1 MIFQVLQ
8 IIKEEVNNFFEDDN
22 PVSLANIATISS
34 EDGDGDEESD
44 IILTL
49 INIDEEPTLKNV
61 PNYKIEGNTVSYK
74 NPKVNVNLYI
84 IFSANNNRYTEALKS
99 ISKVIEFFQ
108 GKNVFTQS
116 NSNFDRDDA
125 DMQEI
130 GNFKFIT
137 ELYTPSF
144 EQLNYIW
151 GILGGKQY
159 PSVVY
164 KLRLLEIERDVLQ
177 AQGSV
182 ITQIDTTINKN

>member
-8 IIKEEVNNFFEDDN
+8 IVKEEVSTYLEDTTIALGNIANVAAGEVEDD
-22 PVSLANIATISS
+22 
-34 EDGDGDEESD
+34 EDAD
-44 IILTL
+44 IILSL
-49 INIDEEPTLKNV
+49 LNIDEEATLKNI
-61 PNYKIEGNTVSYK
+61 PNYTVEGNTISYK
-74 NPKVNVNLYI
+74 NPKVNINLYV
-84 IFSANNNRYTEALKS
+84 IFSANNQLYVESLKS

-108 GKNVFTQS
+108 GKSVFTHV
-116 NSNFDRDDA
+116 NSNFNRDDA

-144 EQLNYIW
+144 EQLSYIW

-159 PSVVY
+159 PSVIY
-164 KLRLLEIERDVLQ
+164 KIRLLEIERDAVS

-182 ITQIDTTINKN
+182 ITEIGATLNKV